1 MGENAGVRQLQ
12 MVDVDEVLV
21 QERHIVERHTEL
33 AESHQ
38 CIHFLAPSGLEQ
50 AEAAAC
56 FFRIHVVI
64 AGIPLVRISNGK
76 VLCVYGHVG
85 EALDHVGANLL
96 EVHVSL
102 HVFGRQV
109 VNDAREH
116 LGAQQNL

>member
-1 MGENAGVRQLQ
+1 MGEDAGVRQLQ
-12 MVDVDEVLV
+12 MMDVDEVLV

-33 AESHQ
+33 AEGHQ
-38 CIHFLAPSGLEQ
+38 GIHFAAPAGLEQ
-50 AEAAAC
+50 AEAAAGV
-56 FFRIHVVI
+56 FRVHAVV
-64 AGIPLVRISNGK
+64 ACIPLMRISNGK

-85 EALDHVGANLL
+85 EALDHVGADLL

-109 VNDAREH
+109 VHDAREH